1 MFFLMRARKAWL
13 IVAGVWTIL
22 GVLAASQ
29 HIAFRAYSGWKF
41 DAGQV
46 FGRTMLSWYTCGI
59 FTPVIFLFARR
70 FRLDSSRWR
79 LTLPIHLA
87 ACVVFIL
94 VKLALYLP
102 LASALGWYGEP
113 ANFVQALY
121 GDVFPLTITY
131 ASVVGASY
139 AVDYY
144 KRYQERAVRAAEL
157 ESRLTRVQ
165 LDALRAQVHPHF
177 LFNALNALSTLIH
190 RDPAAADRMVLELG
204 DLLRQTLNSDA
215 PVEVSLREELQF
227 VKRYLSI
234 MQTRFGERLRV
245 SYDIEEDA
253 LQAYVPNM
261 VLQPLVENALLHGI
275 GKTTDAGELVLRA
288 RRVGASLELQ
298 VSDDGPGMSGH
309 ASGERIG
316 LRNTRALL
324 ESLYGQ
330 EQSLLIR
337 NGDGRGVTVCVRIP
351 FHEGPLNQ

>member
-1 MFFLMRARKAWL
+1 MLPRMRARKAWL

-29 HIAFRAYSGWKF
+29 HIAFRSYAGWKY

-70 FRLDSSRWR
+70 FRLDSSRWP
-79 LTLPIHLA
+79 LTLPIHLVGCA
-87 ACVVFIL
+87 VFVL
-94 VKLALYLP
+94 AKLALYLP
-102 LASALGWYGEP
+102 IVSALGLYGEP
-113 ANFVQALY
+113 VNFVQAIY
-121 GDVFPLTITY
+121 GDVFPLTIAY

-227 VKRYLSI
+227 VRRYLSI
-234 MQTRFGERLRV
+234 MQTRFGERLRIA
-245 SYDIEEDA
+245 YDIEDDA
-253 LQAYVPNM
+253 LHAYVPHM

-275 GKTTDAGELVLRA
+275 GKSVDAGELVVRA
-288 RRVGASLELQ
+288 RRVATSLELQ
-298 VSDDGPGMSGH
+298 VSDDGPGLSGQQ
-309 ASGERIG
+309 ASERIG

-324 ESLYGQ
+324 ESLYGK
-330 EQSLLIR
+330 EQSLVIR
-337 NGDGRGVTVCVRIP
+337 NGSGRGVTVSVTIP
-351 FHEGPLNQ
+351 FHEGPLS